1 MWACDGLTGHL
12 FAAFGTENH
21 RHIKTLCFD
30 KYMIIYHKN
39 ICKGK
44 IVVEIKNDPNGSL
57 FILAAPLGLFALLTT
72 RKARTARKVLRL
84 FLPTIVSNL
93 RFSSGGRHKIKRPP
107 FGGHFILAAPLG
119 LFALL
124 TTRKA
129 RTARKVLRLFLPTIV
144 SNLRF
149 SSGD

>member
-1 MWACDGLTGHL
+1 
-12 FAAFGTENH
+12 
-21 RHIKTLCFD
+21 
-30 KYMIIYHKN
+30 MIIYHTN

-44 IVVEIKNDPNGSL
+44 IVVEIKNDPNGSI

-72 RKARTARKVLRL
+72 RKARTTRKVLRL

-119 LFALL
+119 FE
-124 TTRKA
+124 
-129 RTARKVLRLFLPTIV
+129 PG
-144 SNLRF
+144 F
-149 SSGD
+149 SP